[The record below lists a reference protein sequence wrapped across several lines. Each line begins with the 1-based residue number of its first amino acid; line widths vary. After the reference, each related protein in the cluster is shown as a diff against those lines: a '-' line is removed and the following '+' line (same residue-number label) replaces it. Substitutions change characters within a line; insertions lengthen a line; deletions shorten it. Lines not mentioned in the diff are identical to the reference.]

1 MENKFI
7 LMQDPVKWSKDG
19 KGRIGYFSIGLK
31 TLYPDKGFSS
41 CDQFGN
47 TDYFGPSSKPSGQ
60 FAFLDEESKKQFKG
74 KINYD
79 KEKDIYFAVVN
90 LVKEE

>member
-1 MENKFI
+1 MENKFV
-7 LMQDPVKWSKDG
+7 LMQDPAKWINNG
-19 KGRIGYFSIGLK
+19 KIGYSTIGLK
-31 TLYPDKGFSS
+31 ELYPDKGFSS
-41 CDQFGN
+41 SDQFGN
-47 TDYFGPSSKPSGQ
+47 TNYFGPSSKSSAQ